1 LNKNGFCG
9 ICDPD
14 KFNITRLAK
23 QNRVMN
29 WLDNQQDIPEPTT
42 TDRVVWA
49 GECGLERPD
58 RLWDFGTHCVILEV
72 DENQHSERACVCEVV
87 RMVNIHQ
94 SLGGAR
100 VVFIR
105 YNPDV
110 FDKKKDLSFAKRMDT
125 LGRWIKHLSML
136 ERFEEFMDRHGCVSD
151 VASMY
156 LFFDQYSDRVPT
168 VVDIGK
174 GVGI

>member
-1 LNKNGFCG
+1 
-9 ICDPD
+9 
-14 KFNITRLAK
+14 
-23 QNRVMN
+23 M
-29 WLDNQQDIPEPTT
+29 
-42 TDRVVWA
+42 
-49 GECGLERPD
+49 ERPD

-110 FDKKKDLSFAKRMDT
+110 YDKKKRLIVCKEDGHIGAMDKA
-125 LGRWIKHLSML
+125 LINAREI
-136 ERFEEFMDRHGCVSD
+136 RRVHGSPWVCE
-151 VASMY
+151 
-156 LFFDQYSDRVPT
+156 
-168 VVDIGK
+168 
-174 GVGI
+174 